1 MRILMANE
9 PRSHREVFAGAIRVL
24 RPHVEVIT
32 VKPDALEGEAPRLR
46 PDAVV
51 CSRITPALRTA
62 TGRWMEVCLE
72 DRKLRVRTS
81 DGGRSH
87 DPGLDVLLQFVD
99 RGEEQVQTVR
109 QSQDAPH
116 ELGGLRCER

>member
-1 MRILMANE
+1 MRILMGNE
-9 PRSHREVFAGAIRVL
+9 PRSHREVFAGAIRAL

-62 TGRWMEVCLE
+62 TGRWMEIRLE
-72 DRKLRVRTS
+72 DKTLQVRTS
-81 DGGRSH
+81 DEGRSH
-87 DPGLDVLLQFVD
+87 DPNPGLDVLLRFVD
-99 RGEEQVQTVR
+99 RSEEQARNSSQTR
-109 QSQDAPH
+109 DAHQTP
-116 ELGGLRCER
+116 GGPR

>member
-32 VKPDALEGEAPRLR
+32 VKPDALEREAPRLR

-51 CSRITPALRTA
+51 CSRITPALKNA
-62 TGRWMEVCLE
+62 TGRWMEICLQGGT
-72 DRKLRVRTS
+72 LRVRTS
-81 DGGRSH
+81 DAGRSH
-87 DPGLDVLLQFVD
+87 DPNPGLDILLQFVD
-99 RGEEQVQTVR
+99 RGEEQIRTARQT
-109 QSQDAPH
+109 QDTR
-116 ELGGLRCER
+116 EKLGGLR

>member
-1 MRILMANE
+1 MANE
-9 PRSHREVFAGAIRVL
+9 PRSHREVFAGALRAL

-32 VKPDALEGEAPRLR
+32 VKPDALEREAPRLH

-72 DRKLRVRTS
+72 EGTLRVRTS
-81 DGGRSH
+81 DTGRSR
-87 DPGLDVLLQFVD
+87 DPNPGLDILLQFVD
-99 RGEEQVQTVR
+99 RGEEQIRETSGKRRTPVK
-109 QSQDAPH
+109 SS
-116 ELGGLRCER
+116 EL

>member
-81 DGGRSH
+81 DTGSSRDP

-99 RGEEQVQTVR
+99 RGEEQSRNTGQTPDTHR
-109 QSQDAPH
+109 EP
-116 ELGGLRCER
+116 GGGS

>member
-1 MRILMANE
+1 MRILIANE
-9 PRSHREVFAGAIRVL
+9 PRSHQEVFAGALRAL

-32 VKPDALEGEAPRLR
+32 VKPEALEGEAPRLR

-51 CSRITPALRTA
+51 CSRITPALTTA

-81 DGGRSH
+81 DTGRSH
-87 DPGLDVLLQFVD
+87 DPDPGLDVLLQFVD
-99 RGEEQVQTVR
+99 RGEEQTQTAR
-109 QSQDAPH
+109 QTRGVPQKLEA
-116 ELGGLRCER
+116 

>member
-9 PRSHREVFAGAIRVL
+9 PRSHREVFAGALRVL

-32 VKPDALEGEAPRLR
+32 VMPDALESEAPRLR

-51 CSRITPALRTA
+51 SSRITPALRTA
-62 TGRWMEVCLE
+62 TGHWMEVRLE
-72 DRKLRVRTS
+72 DGMLRIRTS
-81 DGGRSH
+81 DAGRSRDP

-99 RGEEQVQTVR
+99 RGEEQIRTARQT
-109 QSQDAPH
+109 QDALQK
-116 ELGGLRCER
+116 LGGLR